1 MRQAKEKD
9 DDERDQQAGL
19 HLFLQERRLL
29 LLQPLQL
36 PELRLLNERRRV
48 GDGAARLP
56 ADA

>member
-19 HLFLQERRLL
+19 HLFLQERRL